1 MLWYKPDLILHR
13 QTERND
19 TMKMQRTN
27 EDIIKMTAV
36 IILATAFAVHVI
48 DGGWEGFLRH
58 MWSYAIHFTAFQ
70 AAFTYFLNKSN
81 RNSGEVDSRDL
92 FVRIGTWGG
101 IVTALFVLAC
111 IVVPFSEGLNI
122 KENLIVTMI
131 TYLPAATILGIAA
144 YINRYFC
151 STRGAESENA
161 LDETRE
167 AVYHF
172 YCE

>member
-1 MLWYKPDLILHR
+1 
-13 QTERND
+13 
-19 TMKMQRTN
+19 MQRTN

-70 AAFTYFLNKSN
+70 AAFTWLLCKSN
-81 RNSGEVDSRDL
+81 RNCGEVDSRDL

-101 IVTALFVLAC
+101 AVTALFVLVC
-111 IVVPFSEGLNI
+111 IIIPFSEGLDI
-122 KENLIVTMI
+122 KENLIVTVI

-144 YINRYFC
+144 YVNRYFC
-151 STRGAESENA
+151 TTNRTESENA
-161 LDETRE
+161 LDETRG

-172 YCE
+172 YCDQV